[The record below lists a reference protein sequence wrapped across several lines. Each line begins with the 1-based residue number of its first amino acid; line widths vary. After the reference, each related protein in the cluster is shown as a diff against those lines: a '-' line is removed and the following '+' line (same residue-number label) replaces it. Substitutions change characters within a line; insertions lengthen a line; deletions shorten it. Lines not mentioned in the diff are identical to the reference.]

1 MKHLLFA
8 TSLILGSLVSAAEP
22 QTLFFERE
30 TAKDSTRIALT
41 MDGGTLNGTKTWRPK
56 QEAHGARGTLQGS
69 MKGAVISATWDY
81 TIEGNEQSEQQIY
94 KLDGDRLLIGT
105 GELVERNNDAKLT
118 FKDPSAVKFT
128 TVLQR
133 VEAREPKAGTPERK
147 AIMDA
152 MREPVSGQI
161 GKPVIFT
168 GGVRASGS
176 WARFQGNVA
185 TTDGKKPTK
194 RDAAELLEL
203 DFFALLTRDADGAW
217 KVAHWG
223 FAGDTGASEAARE
236 KFPKAPWVLFE

>member
-1 MKHLLFA
+1 M
-8 TSLILGSLVSAAEP
+8 
-22 QTLFFERE
+22 
-30 TAKDSTRIALT
+30 
-41 MDGGTLNGTKTWRPK
+41 
-56 QEAHGARGTLQGS
+56 
-69 MKGAVISATWDY
+69 
-81 TIEGNEQSEQQIY
+81 
-94 KLDGDRLLIGT
+94 
-105 GELVERNNDAKLT
+105 ERNNDAKLT

-176 WARFQGNVA
+176 WGRFQGNVA

-194 RDAAELLEL
+194 QDAAELLEL